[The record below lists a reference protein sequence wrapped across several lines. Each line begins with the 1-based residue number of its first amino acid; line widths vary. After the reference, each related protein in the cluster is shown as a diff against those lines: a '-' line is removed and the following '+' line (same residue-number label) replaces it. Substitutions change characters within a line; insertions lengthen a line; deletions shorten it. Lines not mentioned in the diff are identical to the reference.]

1 MESVEEDSQFLL
13 ALLNTS
19 SSHLLR
25 PSARSLRLPSSNGA
39 GPSSRLSTVS
49 ADLMDDDE
57 RYSMQSK
64 DVHLLRLLI
73 GGLPL
78 KLLAVEALFEIFVG
92 ITAEFRESG
101 E

>member
-1 MESVEEDSQFLL
+1 
-13 ALLNTS
+13 
-19 SSHLLR
+19 
-25 PSARSLRLPSSNGA
+25 
-39 GPSSRLSTVS
+39 
-49 ADLMDDDE
+49 MDDDE

-101 E
+101 EQSN